1 MGEQEKIQ
9 HEIIK
14 NTLKMFVM
22 NNPRFTSQQKQ
33 QVVNKLDEVSRN
45 TDWLYNMMKQCGYIK

>member
-45 TDWLYNMMKQCGYIK
+45 TDLLYNMMKQCGYIK

>member
-14 NTLKMFVM
+14 NTLKMLVM

>member
-14 NTLKMFVM
+14 NTLKMLVM

-45 TDWLYNMMKQCGYIK
+45 TDLLYNMMKQCGYIK

>member
-1 MGEQEKIQ
+1 
-9 HEIIK
+9 
-14 NTLKMFVM
+14 MFVM